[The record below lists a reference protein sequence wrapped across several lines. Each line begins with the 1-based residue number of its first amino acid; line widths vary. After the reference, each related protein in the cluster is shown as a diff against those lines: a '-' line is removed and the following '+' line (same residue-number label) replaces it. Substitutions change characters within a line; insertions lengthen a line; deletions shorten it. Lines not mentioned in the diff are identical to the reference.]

1 MQEKQ
6 LTITEW
12 LAIAIEQIEKRNLI
26 GARQIYSGIVG
37 SIPDHK
43 KAKPGLLAV
52 TDALDCDYF
61 PIFKALI
68 GDSLQSYTK
77 LQLTFSATYFI
88 YHIFERHHI
97 ANDE

>member
-61 PIFKALI
+61 PILPV
-68 GDSLQSYTK
+68 
-77 LQLTFSATYFI
+77 
-88 YHIFERHHI
+88 
-97 ANDE
+97 

>member
-26 GARQIYSGIVG
+26 GARQIYSGIVE

-61 PIFKALI
+61 PILSVE
-68 GDSLQSYTK
+68 SLGEILESFNAGTISK
-77 LQLTFSATYFI
+77 CRI
-88 YHIFERHHI
+88 
-97 ANDE
+97 